1 MDSIDLTGIQSKILQ
16 MFNEISQEI
25 LDAFFPSMSPQS
37 LQPIGEGL
45 INETFL
51 LQFPNHQRWIIQ
63 RINTALFQNPKAL
76 MENFVAIARHLQS
89 SQQYPL
95 QVIYP
100 HPTRSGQY
108 YEEDSIGNCWRVFPF
123 IEDTFAPVALPS
135 PEQAFQAA
143 KGYGSFFK
151 ALSDFPP
158 EQLYQPLPGF
168 HDTLSRYTAF
178 KTLLEKDPVG
188 RLSRVAKEVQVLL
201 KAEQYAQEVDN
212 LIQKGILPIRVTHN
226 DTKAGNVL
234 LHHSDGSAAA
244 VIDWDTVM
252 PGTVL
257 SDYGDMVRTFV
268 PDRVEDAP
276 IPGFQL
282 RKEVWQAL
290 DAGFLETAGDQ
301 LLPAER
307 NYLKLGAKWI
317 VTEQALRF
325 LTDYLAGDVYYKTKH
340 SEHNLERACNQLEL
354 LRLLGD

>member
-25 LDAFFPSMSPQS
+25 LDAFFPSTPPQS

-51 LQFPNHQRWIIQ
+51 LQLQNQEHWILQ

-108 YEEDSIGNCWRVFPF
+108 YEKDSNGKCWRVFPF
-123 IEDTFAPVALPS
+123 IKDTFAPVALPS
-135 PEQAFQAA
+135 PEQAYEAA
-143 KGYGSFFK
+143 KGYGAFFK
-151 ALSDFPP
+151 ALSDFPS

-168 HDTLSRYTAF
+168 HDTVSRYISF
-178 KTLLEKDPVG
+178 KAILEKDPVG
-188 RLSRVAKEVQVLL
+188 RLNQVTKEVQLLL
-201 KAEQYAQEVDN
+201 KAEQYAQEVHN
-212 LIQKGILPIRVTHN
+212 LIQKGILPTRVTHN

-234 LHHSDGSAAA
+234 LHRSNGSAAA

-276 IPGFQL
+276 IPGFRL

-307 NYLKLGAKWI
+307 NALKLGAKWI

-325 LTDYLAGDVYYKTKH
+325 LTDYLAGDLYYKTKH
-340 SEHNLERACNQLEL
+340 PEHNLERALNQLEL
-354 LRLLGD
+354 LRLLER